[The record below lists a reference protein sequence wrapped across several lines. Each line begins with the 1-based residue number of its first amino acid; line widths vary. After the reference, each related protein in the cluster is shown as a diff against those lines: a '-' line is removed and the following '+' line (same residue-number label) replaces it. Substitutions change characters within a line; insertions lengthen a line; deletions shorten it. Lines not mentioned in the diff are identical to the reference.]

1 MQVRIGVNERERL
14 TQIPGKIYR
23 LVPSS
28 SGASV
33 VVVVVVVV
41 TVVVV
46 GVVGA
51 AGLDRTRSTLCPGD
65 CSQSEGTVRLTSG
78 LVISPG
84 HTVSTVQ

>member
-1 MQVRIGVNERERL
+1 M
-14 TQIPGKIYR
+14 
-23 LVPSS
+23 
-28 SGASV
+28 

-46 GVVGA
+46 GVVGD

-65 CSQSEGTVRLTSG
+65 CSQSAGIVRLTSG

-84 HTVSTVQ
+84 HTVSTVQYSDIVLIWTFLCLYPVSSRS